1 MSDRIDRAMACA
13 AALAAVCLMVSVC
26 DPHPARAD
34 DCDRYVAIAQGSTA
48 PCDGVLAGAGEMARF
63 LLVEDERDR
72 LRAELT
78 AERGQH
84 EATRAELS
92 GLLEIE
98 RDARR
103 RCEERQAPPPVKRA
117 WWDSPWV
124 GAALGTVVGVAAGI
138 AIGFGAR

>member
-26 DPHPARAD
+26 DPHPARAE
-34 DCDRYVAIAQGSTA
+34 DCTRFAAVAQGQA
-48 PCDGVLAGAGEMARF
+48 VPCDGVLFPAGEAARF

-72 LRAELT
+72 LRVELV